1 MASFAVSLGPVTWV
15 FLSEIFPNAVR
26 GAAIALVAFVNG
38 LVSFLVQLL
47 FPIELAQLGAAA
59 TFAIYGVIAALF
71 FIAIA
76 ALLPETRGRQ
86 LEASG

>member
-1 MASFAVSLGPVTWV
+1 
-15 FLSEIFPNAVR
+15 
-26 GAAIALVAFVNG
+26 VAFFNG

-47 FPIELAQLGAAA
+47 FPIELAQLGVAM
-59 TFAIYGVIAALF
+59 TFAIYGGIAALF

-76 ALLPETRGRQ
+76 ALLPETRGRH